1 MSEFTIADAADRV
14 EAIRNATPLEKK
26 LAKDLLIR
34 KGAWDIIEMLDLV
47 AA

>member
-14 EAIRNATPLEKK
+14 EAFRNATPMERK
-26 LAKDLLIR
+26 LAKELLIR
-34 KGAWDIIEMLDLV
+34 HEAWDIIEMLDLV